1 MYVFGSHPYVIKN
14 KKLWKAVK
22 GRKREEGMVTFLFQ
36 LTVSGE
42 PGDPVASALRPVEE
56 EINISRG
63 AVTRLLRP
71 EGGTIARGN
80 ILSTHPAT

>member
-1 MYVFGSHPYVIKN
+1 MEGR
-14 KKLWKAVK
+14 K
-22 GRKREEGMVTFLFQ
+22 GREREEGMVNFLFQ
-36 LTVSGE
+36 LTANGE
-42 PGDPVASALRPVEE
+42 PGDPVASAPRPVEE
-56 EINISRG
+56 DLNISPG

>member
-1 MYVFGSHPYVIKN
+1 MD
-14 KKLWKAVK
+14 
-22 GRKREEGMVTFLFQ
+22 VTFLFQ
-36 LTVSGE
+36 LTANGE
-42 PGDPVASALRPVEE
+42 PGDPVASAPRPVEE
-56 EINISRG
+56 DLNISPG